1 MDAAFHQLSAAKD
14 IDSCWTSKILV
25 DIPAPKV
32 LSNLLPQ
39 PSEFSKESL
48 KGDTT
53 STTNIVCL
61 SKAPSKEM
69 LVVLNDLKYPPG
81 TSFCFTGYKGSKDGS
96 RLQSYIISKA
106 LETDGSE
113 LRVGSHNYYP
123 TKNAWLFAYIIIIA

>member
-1 MDAAFHQLSAAKD
+1 MDAAFHQLSAAKV
-14 IDSCWTSKILV
+14 IDSCWTAKILV

-53 STTNIVCL
+53 STTDI

-81 TSFCFTGYKGSKDGS
+81 TSFCFTGYKGSKDGDIF
-96 RLQSYIISKA
+96 QSYIISKA

-113 LRVGSHNYYP
+113 LRVGTHNYY
-123 TKNAWLFAYIIIIA
+123 TTENA